1 MKVADL
7 KRELKARG
15 LSTVG
20 SKSELLDRFQAATAV
35 PDDILI
41 EVEWDETSPGSTGE
55 LSADPLLT
63 PTICE
68 ADTGSLTDREED
80 FLSTSG
86 TTFTSEGIQDSPLQ
100 RPPEGKITKQ
110 ASHHSIEPVTG
121 EQLKT
126 NDGLPQISCKD
137 CAAVAELRRIH
148 KQEIE
153 QLKERI
159 GGLAERLQ
167 QAEADGN
174 TLRQIQERLTSTEI
188 QLKELTEWRAVL
200 QDTGTRPLGSMGSA
214 NQELPIAISEKQL
227 STALVDFERNDSTD
241 RTTNRMTQTSEDTT
255 QLIRT
260 EEQIRPPSGVHRE
273 VIVAGDCNVAL
284 FARALSE
291 EVGDYQSMEI
301 ILNRDGT
308 LEQIHDLIETYEE
321 RARQVPRMY
330 ILHPFFR
337 APVTLEQADK
347 PVNEQQAQEEPGTG
361 TSRASCETR
370 LHRTGSGRTPC
381 SFQHETTHED
391 HRFWIQSNTDYNQPG
406 VFLRVPEGIPITG
419 GTRDAASNYQ
429 CDVACTPTKT
439 MLHTTPP
446 QGNGSQGQPSFW
458 VRQDAEQL
466 IPRRLQ
472 LAAKL
477 TDRFPPV
484 PDLRP
489 HHWITGD
496 FPRHPSALPSMEVMH
511 FVHQVVRQQLEDMYR
526 QRR

>member
-1 MKVADL
+1 MKTKMKVADL

-63 PTICE
+63 PKICE

-227 STALVDFERNDSTD
+227 KGYNCHPANHL
-241 RTTNRMTQTSEDTT
+241 
-255 QLIRT
+255 L
-260 EEQIRPPSGVHRE
+260 PP
-273 VIVAGDCNVAL
+273 
-284 FARALSE
+284 
-291 EVGDYQSMEI
+291 
-301 ILNRDGT
+301 
-308 LEQIHDLIETYEE
+308 
-321 RARQVPRMY
+321 
-330 ILHPFFR
+330 
-337 APVTLEQADK
+337 
-347 PVNEQQAQEEPGTG
+347 
-361 TSRASCETR
+361 TR
-370 LHRTGSGRTPC
+370 
-381 SFQHETTHED
+381 
-391 HRFWIQSNTDYNQPG
+391 
-406 VFLRVPEGIPITG
+406 
-419 GTRDAASNYQ
+419 
-429 CDVACTPTKT
+429 
-439 MLHTTPP
+439 
-446 QGNGSQGQPSFW
+446 
-458 VRQDAEQL
+458 
-466 IPRRLQ
+466 
-472 LAAKL
+472 AAKL

-496 FPRHPSALPSMEVMH
+496 FPRHPTALPSMEVMH
-511 FVHQVVRQQLEDMYR
+511 VVHQVVRQQLEDMYR